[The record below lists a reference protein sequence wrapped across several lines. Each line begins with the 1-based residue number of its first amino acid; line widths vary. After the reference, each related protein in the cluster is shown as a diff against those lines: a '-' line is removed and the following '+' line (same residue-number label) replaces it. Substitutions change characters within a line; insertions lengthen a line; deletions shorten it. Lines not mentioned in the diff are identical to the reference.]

1 MIQRILWALLL
12 TMTIASLG
20 VAQLR
25 QRGSDV
31 RYQRD
36 RELRELQSRHRKEME
51 NHLTD
56 CQREERRIQREYQQ
70 LREEIVRRYN
80 R

>member
-25 QRGSDV
+25 QRSSDV

-36 RELRELQSRHRKEME
+36 RELRELQVRYRKEME